1 LEIRNINSNLYSKIS
16 KLKEGNQLCFFDELM
31 LQICVLREKYILKK
45 ESENNICAANHKF
58 LYLFY
63 DIYDKLLDELIMDK
77 NFLLN
82 FLYQAILLYYDAIH
96 TKNSNFK
103 IINESIIN
111 LCKNNNTPIVNHC
124 LNLIVNKY
132 IFESNWTEHNYLLKF
147 FKDDLILDIHEIRI
161 KTAEIFLFNLYTWII
176 IKAQKII

>member
-1 LEIRNINSNLYSKIS
+1 MKKEELLEIRNINSNLYSKIS
-16 KLKEGNQLCFFDELM
+16 KLKERNCFFDELI

-45 ESENNICAANHKF
+45 ENKNNKCAANHKF

-63 DIYDKLLDELIMDK
+63 DLNNKLLDESFMDK

-82 FLYQAILLYYDAIH
+82 FLYQAILVYYDAIH

-111 LCKNNNTPIVNHC
+111 LCKNNNTPIVNH
-124 LNLIVNKY
+124 
-132 IFESNWTEHNYLLKF
+132 
-147 FKDDLILDIHEIRI
+147 
-161 KTAEIFLFNLYTWII
+161 
-176 IKAQKII
+176 